1 MPAQLSARRVS
12 VSLAGRPVLSS
23 VSIAVGPASR
33 VGLLGRN
40 GVGKTTL
47 LRVLSGD
54 IVPES
59 GRVVRAPDDLR
70 VGYLEQEPLAGSRET
85 LGELFAR
92 RTGVAAALAEAD
104 ELAQT
109 MGEDLVRIQRYT
121 EALARADALGAH
133 DLDARVR
140 QACDRYAVPDDLG
153 RAVAKLSGGQ
163 RARAALAAM
172 SIVRF
177 DVLLLDEPTNDLDLE
192 GLAEL
197 ERIVTGFDGGIVV
210 VSHDRAFLDR
220 CVDRFV
226 ELDPFTHEASEFAG
240 TWTDYERERD
250 LRREQ
255 QRAAHERT
263 SAERAR
269 LMAQARE
276 IGNQAAHGV
285 AKVRKSGEPSNAIV
299 FAKTQRAESRGAKA
313 VTLRARAERIEVV
326 DKPREPWVLAMDLA
340 PQALGGELIASLHA
354 AVVERGSFRLGP
366 IDLDIHRA
374 DRIALLGANGTGKST
389 LLAALTGEV
398 PLASGSRRAG
408 RSTVIGIL
416 RQDRTEFDGAEPM
429 IDRFRTS
436 TGLAA
441 DEARTLLAKFDLG
454 ADDVG
459 RPCAELS
466 PGERTRAGLATL
478 MARRVNCLLLDEP
491 TNHLDIPAIEE
502 LERALDAY
510 PGTLVLATHDRRLLE
525 RVRIG
530 RRVTLDEDYGTA
542 GSRRQP

>member
-1 MPAQLSARRVS
+1 MGQD
-12 VSLAGRPVLSS
+12 
-23 VSIAVGPASR
+23 
-33 VGLLGRN
+33 LG
-40 GVGKTTL
+40 
-47 LRVLSGD
+47 
-54 IVPES
+54 
-59 GRVVRAPDDLR
+59 
-70 VGYLEQEPLAGSRET
+70 
-85 LGELFAR
+85 
-92 RTGVAAALAEAD
+92 
-104 ELAQT
+104 
-109 MGEDLVRIQRYT
+109 RIQRYT
-121 EALARADALGAH
+121 DALARADALGAH
-133 DLDARVR
+133 DLDARAR
-140 QACDRYAVPDDLG
+140 QACARYVVPDDLG
-153 RAVAKLSGGQ
+153 RAVATLSGGQ

-177 DVLLLDEPTNDLDLE
+177 DVLLLDEPTNDLDLD

-240 TWTDYERERD
+240 TWSDYERERD

-255 QRAAHERT
+255 QRVAHERT

-299 FAKTQRAESRGAKA
+299 FAKTQRAEGRGAKA
-313 VTLRARAERIEVV
+313 VTLRARAERIEVI

-340 PQALGGELIASLHA
+340 PQALGGGLVASLDA

-366 IDLDIHRA
+366 IDLDIHRG
-374 DRIALLGANGTGKST
+374 DRLALLGANGTGKST

-398 PLASGSRRAG
+398 PLASGTRRTG
-408 RSTVIGIL
+408 RSTLIGIL
-416 RQDRTEFDGAEPM
+416 RQDRTEFDAGEPL

-436 TGLAA
+436 TGLGV

-466 PGERTRAGLATL
+466 PGERTRAGLAVL
-478 MARRVNCLLLDEP
+478 MARRVNCLVLDEP
-491 TNHLDIPAIEE
+491 TNHLDIAAIEE

-530 RRVTLDEDYGTA
+530 RRLTLGEDYGTA

>member
-92 RTGVAAALAEAD
+92 RTGVAAALAEVD

-240 TWTDYERERD
+240 TWSDYERERD

-276 IGNQAAHGV
+276 VTNQAAHGV
-285 AKVRKSGEPSNAIV
+285 AKVRKSGEPSKAIV
-299 FAKTQRAESRGAKA
+299 FAKTQRAEARGAKA
-313 VTLRARAERIEVV
+313 VTLRARAERI
-326 DKPREPWVLAMDLA
+326 
-340 PQALGGELIASLHA
+340 
-354 AVVERGSFRLGP
+354 
-366 IDLDIHRA
+366 
-374 DRIALLGANGTGKST
+374 
-389 LLAALTGEV
+389 
-398 PLASGSRRAG
+398 
-408 RSTVIGIL
+408 
-416 RQDRTEFDGAEPM
+416 
-429 IDRFRTS
+429 
-436 TGLAA
+436 
-441 DEARTLLAKFDLG
+441 
-454 ADDVG
+454 
-459 RPCAELS
+459 
-466 PGERTRAGLATL
+466 
-478 MARRVNCLLLDEP
+478 
-491 TNHLDIPAIEE
+491 
-502 LERALDAY
+502 
-510 PGTLVLATHDRRLLE
+510 
-525 RVRIG
+525 
-530 RRVTLDEDYGTA
+530 
-542 GSRRQP
+542 

>member
-1 MPAQLSARRVS
+1 
-12 VSLAGRPVLSS
+12 
-23 VSIAVGPASR
+23 
-33 VGLLGRN
+33 LLGRN
-40 GVGKTTL
+40 GVGKTAL
-47 LRVLSGD
+47 LRVLAGGVVPDSG
-54 IVPES
+54 S
-59 GRVVRAPDDLR
+59 VVRAPEDLR
-70 VGYLEQEPLAGSRET
+70 VGYLEQEPLAGSGET

-92 RTGVAAALAEAD
+92 RTGVAAAVAEAE
-104 ELAQT
+104 ELART
-109 MGEDLVRIQRYT
+109 MGEDLARIQRYT
-121 EALARADALGAH
+121 DALARADALGAH
-133 DLDARVR
+133 DLDARAQ
-140 QACDRYAVPDDLG
+140 QACARYAVPDDLG
-153 RAVAKLSGGQ
+153 RPVATLSGGQ
-163 RARAALAAM
+163 RARAALSAM

-177 DVLLLDEPTNDLDLE
+177 DVLLLDEPTNDLDLD

-197 ERIVTGFDGGIVV
+197 ERIVTVFDGGIIV

-226 ELDPFTHEASEFAG
+226 ELDPFMHEASAFAG
-240 TWTDYERERD
+240 TWSDYERERD

-255 QRAAHERT
+255 QRAAHART

-299 FAKTQRAESRGAKA
+299 FAKTQRAEGRSAKA
-313 VTLRARAERIEVV
+313 ATLRAKAERIEVV

-340 PQALGGELIASLHA
+340 PQALGGELIASLDA
-354 AVVERGSFRLGP
+354 AVLERGSFRLGP
-366 IDLDIHRA
+366 IDLDIHRG
-374 DRIALLGANGTGKST
+374 DRIGLLGANGTGKST

-398 PLASGSRRAG
+398 SLTSGARRAG

-416 RQDRTEFDGAEPM
+416 RQDRTEFDGAEPL

-436 TGLAA
+436 AGLAA
-441 DEARTLLAKFDLG
+441 DEARTLLAKFDLE

-459 RPCAELS
+459 RPGAELS
-466 PGERTRAGLATL
+466 PGERTRAGLAVL

-530 RRVTLDEDYGTA
+530 RRITLDEGYGTA

>member
-23 VSIAVGPASR
+23 VSISVGPASR

-47 LRVLSGD
+47 LRVLSGSV
-54 IVPES
+54 VPDD
-59 GRVVRAPDDLR
+59 GRVVRAPEDLR
-70 VGYLEQEPLAGSRET
+70 VGYLEQEPLARSDET
-85 LGELFAR
+85 LGELFTR
-92 RTGVAAALAEAD
+92 RTGVAAAVTEAT
-104 ELAQT
+104 ELART
-109 MGEDLVRIQRYT
+109 MGEDLERIQRYT
-121 EALARADALGAH
+121 DALARADALGAH
-133 DLDARVR
+133 DLDARAR
-140 QACDRYAVPDDLG
+140 QACARYAVPDDLA
-153 RAVAKLSGGQ
+153 RTVATLSGGQ
-163 RARAALAAM
+163 RARAVLAAM

-177 DVLLLDEPTNDLDLE
+177 DVLLLDEPTNDLDLD

-197 ERIVTGFDGGIVV
+197 ERIVTAFGGGIVV

-226 ELDPFTHEASEFAG
+226 ELDPFTHEGSEFAG
-240 TWTDYERERD
+240 TWSDYERERD

-276 IGNQAAHGV
+276 VTNQAAHGV
-285 AKVRKSGEPSNAIV
+285 AKVRKSGEPSKAIV
-299 FAKTQRAESRGAKA
+299 FAKTQRAEARGAKA

-340 PQALGGELIASLHA
+340 PQALGGELIASLDD
-354 AVVERGSFRLGP
+354 AVIERGSFRLGP
-366 IDLDIHRA
+366 IDLDIHRG

-389 LLAALTGEV
+389 LLAALTGEL
-398 PLASGSRRAG
+398 PLTSGTRRAG

-416 RQDRTEFDGAEPM
+416 RQGRTEFDGAEPL

-436 TGLAA
+436 TGLAI

-454 ADDVG
+454 ADDVM
-459 RPCAELS
+459 RPCGELS
-466 PGERTRAGLATL
+466 PGERTRAGLAVL
-478 MARRVNCLLLDEP
+478 MARRVNCLMLDEP

-502 LERALDAY
+502 LERSLDAF

-530 RRVTLDEDYGTA
+530 RRVTLDEDYGTV